1 MKVKKIMQ
9 SRFSVYESSANSNWS
24 DGTTTL
30 YEWISD
36 YSAKYKPKVNYARS
50 IVNDEEHYKRYKRK
64 YLCACTMSGVFPCT
78 RNQSDA
84 FELNGIIAIDIDKY
98 NGDLEML
105 KRTVMQFDYVF
116 LSAKSASGKGIYV
129 LCYYD
134 LNCIGDNKVNDFKSI
149 WNGIKT
155 DFNAIGLNIDE
166 SCKDLTRLRII
177 SHDSNTLIK
186 NMDCDIRPFDKPID
200 MNKDIMQPL
209 INEYDV
215 EPKQSLCKQELIDLV
230 RKIETLVKNGYGQNG
245 FEYYDERYNDGNNEY
260 DYARWRL
267 DAWRLGSMT
276 NADVGYRLFLFI
288 SKHAI
293 GYTGI
298 DDVNDMWNKYK
309 GRCEYNNCVGYYHA
323 LYNRM
328 SQQTH

>member
-1 MKVKKIMQ
+1 MQ

-30 YEWISD
+30 YEWITD
-36 YSAKYKPKVNYARS
+36 YAAKYKSNVNYARS

-64 YLCACTMSGVFPCT
+64 YLCACTMSGVFPYT
-78 RNQSDA
+78 RNQSDE

-98 NGDLEML
+98 DGDLEQL

-134 LNCIGDNKVNDFKSI
+134 LNCIGDNKINDFKSI

-177 SHDSNTLIK
+177 SYDSNTLIK
-186 NMDCDIRPFDKPID
+186 NMDCDIKPFDNPI
-200 MNKDIMQPL
+200 KIT
-209 INEYDV
+209 INIQNDDV
-215 EPKQSLCKQELIDLV
+215 IETQQQLTKQQLCDLV
-230 RKIETLVKNGYGQNG
+230 KCIELLVKNGYGQNG
-245 FEYYDERYNDGNNEY
+245 FDYYDEQYEDNKEY

-276 NADVGYRLFLFI
+276 NADVGYKLFLFI

-293 GYTGI
+293 GYDGI
-298 DDVNDMWNKYK
+298 DTVNDMWNKYK
-309 GRCEYNNCVGYYHA
+309 GRCDTCNNIGYYFA
-323 LYNRM
+323 VCNRL
-328 SQQTH
+328 QTYHKQITDNQ